1 MNSFYL
7 HRTNWHSWPPL
18 SRLLCWIG
26 RHDYEFVK
34 VEAEPMPQDE
44 NWRAWKETHKCGC
57 APPLHDAKWALL
69 ECIYCGQT
77 KKSLRMT

>member
-26 RHDYEFVK
+26 RHDYEFLR
-34 VEAEPMPQDE
+34 ADD
-44 NWRAWKETHKCGC
+44 NWGTLVCM
-57 APPLHDAKWALL
+57 
-69 ECIYCGQT
+69 YCGAQ
-77 KKSLRMT
+77 KRSYASS